1 MKKCKCV
8 YFKTDAGRI
17 PVEDFINSLDD
28 RTQQK
33 YFEVVGLLEDYG
45 KRLPA
50 PHSKHLEDEI
60 YELRFTGIEGRVRVL
75 YFFYHAGKAVFT
87 NGLVKKK
94 GPVPRNEIK
103 TAKERMKVYL
113 KRQTKKRVL

>member
-8 YFKTDAGRI
+8 YFTTDAGRI
-17 PVEDFINSLDD
+17 PAEEFINSLND

-33 YFEVVGLLEDYG
+33 YFEVAGMLEKFG
-45 KRLPA
+45 KSLPE
-50 PHSKHLEDEI
+50 PHAKHLKDGI
-60 YELRFTGIEGRVRVL
+60 YELRFTGIEGKVRVL

-94 GPVPRNEIK
+94 GPVPQKEIK
-103 TAKERMKVYL
+103 TAKGRMKVYL
-113 KRQTKKRVL
+113 DRQTKK